1 MQSGNSLII
10 LIRYENT
17 DIMTNF
23 FSSIL
28 NNRPTFEWR
37 YVKLKDGS
45 DAIEIRYDGSIWLN
59 HADSGDRPSVVDALA
74 YTKRYFDNKNYRIMD
89 RLINDNKSE
98 LLCEYGN
105 FELE

>member
-10 LIRYENT
+10 LIRYEST
-17 DIMTNF
+17 DIMANF

-28 NNRPTFEWR
+28 NNKPTFEWR

-45 DAIEIRYDGSIWLN
+45 DAIEIRYDGSIWTN
-59 HADSGDRPSVVDALA
+59 HIDSVDRPSVVDALA
-74 YTKRYFDNKNYRIMD
+74 YVKKYFDNKDYCIMD
-89 RLINDNKSE
+89 RFTNDNKSE

-105 FELE
+105 VELE